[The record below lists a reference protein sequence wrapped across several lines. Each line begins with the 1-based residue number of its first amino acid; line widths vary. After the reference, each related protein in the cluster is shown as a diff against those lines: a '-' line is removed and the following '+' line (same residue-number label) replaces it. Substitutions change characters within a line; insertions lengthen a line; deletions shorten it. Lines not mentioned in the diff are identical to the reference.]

1 MITEEQTAMLGALA
15 QGLST
20 PPRTPILRTPEDYG
34 LDYEEISFTT
44 GDGVEIS
51 GWFIPGSSNRIV
63 ISNHFS
69 PGNRYGFAGHLEGLD
84 YAGGFEVN
92 FLPRYK
98 ALHDAGYSV
107 LAYDLRS
114 HGDSGDGEGA
124 ISGVGYYEWQEVLA
138 SLDYVRNREDTADAE
153 ISLMSM
159 CMGANA
165 TLNAMDKHPEAFT
178 DVNSLIAIA
187 PLKGR
192 TTIERNCEQMQI
204 PVDEGVEAFEPI
216 YNEITGLHVDDHDII
231 PKAAA
236 INVPTFYLQV
246 RDDMNSR
253 WTDVQE
259 MYEATPTDD
268 KKIVYVEGTPWRFQG
283 YNYFSDHPAEMIE
296 WLDGHSSDPQPDDKI
311 PSF

>member
-1 MITEEQTAMLGALA
+1 MINEQQTQMLTTLA
-15 QGLST
+15 QGLSYGV
-20 PPRTPILRTPEDYG
+20 RTPIVRTPEEYG
-34 LDYEEISFTT
+34 LEYEDITFKTK
-44 GDGVEIS
+44 DGVTIK
-51 GWFIPGSSNRIV
+51 GWFIPADSNKVI

-69 PGNRYGFAGHLEGLD
+69 PANRYGFAGYLEGLD

-98 ALHDAGYSV
+98 ALYDAGYNV

-114 HGDSGDGEGA
+114 HGESGEGKDSV
-124 ISGVGYYEWQEVLA
+124 SGVGYYEWQEVLA
-138 SLDYVRNREDTADAE
+138 SLDYIKNRPDTTNKD

-165 TLNAMDKHPEAFT
+165 TFNAMEKAPEAFA
-178 DVNSLIAIA
+178 DIKSMIAIA

-204 PVDEGVEAFEPI
+204 PVEEGVAAFEPI
-216 YNEITGLHVDDHDII
+216 YNGFTGLHIADHNII
-231 PKAAA
+231 PKAASVT
-236 INVPTFYLQV
+236 IPIFYFQV

-259 MYEATPTDD
+259 MYELTPVED
-268 KKIVYVEGTPWRFQG
+268 KKIEYLEGTPWRFQG
-283 YNYFSDHPAEMIE
+283 YKYSSEHPEQMIE
-296 WLDGHSSDPQPDDKI
+296 WYDTHM
-311 PSF
+311 